1 MTDSKI
7 KAFASS
13 AANSGAKLFNTLK
26 SAHDTKRIV
35 EWEELPQSVR
45 DIPEAFN
52 PMADGLLMSHQS
64 DTIALSHEY
73 DILVVEKGRRTGI
86 TFGMALDKSLV
97 AASQRH
103 AGGDNVYYVGDTK
116 EKGLEF
122 VGYCAKFLRTIAVAQ
137 GQGVSGI
144 EEFLFE
150 DQDEHGK
157 TKYITSWRIRL
168 ASGFQ
173 IVALSSRPEN
183 IRGLQGHVVIDE
195 AAFHRNVQAVLD
207 AATAL
212 LIWGSRIVIISTH
225 NGTTNAFNQLI
236 KEVNSG
242 VYEDTAVVYKVTFD
256 DAVANGLYERVC
268 LIKGELPTSEGKEKW
283 YKKIRRG
290 YGSRK
295 TQMREELDAIA
306 RDGNSTSLPTVWI
319 ESASVQGRPVLRL
332 ILPENFV
339 EKSIAEREDHVN
351 AWITVHIEPLL
362 AALDPRIPWYFGQDY
377 ARHRDF
383 SIINPLGIEQNLQR
397 TVPFVIEMQKVPAKQ
412 QLQILFAVINGLPN
426 FVGGAMDATG
436 TGETVAELTA
446 DEFGHSRIMQVKI
459 TQSWY
464 GEYMPKMTGLF
475 EDGMITMPADSN
487 LTQDLRQIEEV
498 NGIPMISPLRR
509 KDLKDPD
516 VVRHG
521 DFAPS
526 LCLSN
531 CAYLNMKNGKLTVN
545 SRPAVQDKNIQQG
558 IGIRQRFNSIIRGY

>member
-1 MTDSKI
+1 MADKI
-7 KAFASS
+7 KAFAAS
-13 AANSGAKLFNTLK
+13 AVVAGAALLNAITP
-26 SAHDTKRIV
+26 AHDTKRIV

-45 DIPEAFN
+45 DIPAGLN
-52 PMADGLLMSHQS
+52 PMADGLLMKHQS
-64 DTIALSHEY
+64 ETIALSHQY

-236 KEVNSG
+236 KEIDGG
-242 VYEDTAVVYKVTFD
+242 VYEDTAIVYKVTFD

-268 LIKGELPTSEGKEKW
+268 MIKGEIPTPEGKEKW

-295 TQMREELDAIA
+295 AQMREELDAIP

-351 AWITVHIEPLL
+351 AWINTHLKPLL
-362 AALDPRIPWYFGQDY
+362 AELDPRWPWYFGQDY

-383 SIINPLGIEQNLQR
+383 SIINPLGIEQNLR
-397 TVPFVIEMQKVPAKQ
+397 RNVPFVIEMQKVPAKQ
-412 QLQILFAVINGLPN
+412 QLQILFALINGLPN

-446 DEFGHSRIMQVKI
+446 DEFGWSRIMQVKI

-464 GEYMPKMTGLF
+464 GEYMPKTTGLF
-475 EDGMITMPADSN
+475 EDGMITMPADQN

-498 NGIPMISPLRR
+498 NGIPMISALRR
-509 KDLKDPD
+509 QDLKDPD
-516 VVRHG
+516 LVRHG

-531 CAYLNMKNGKLTVN
+531 CAYLNMKNGKLTVS
-545 SRPAVQDKNIQQG
+545 SRPTAKDKNVQQG
-558 IGIRQRFNSIIRGY
+558 VGLRQRFNSIIRGY

>member
-1 MTDSKI
+1 MSDKI
-7 KAFASS
+7 KAFANS
-13 AANSGAKLFNTLK
+13 ASVAGAKLMSTLK
-26 SAHDTKRIV
+26 PARDTKAIV

-45 DIPEAFN
+45 DIPDTFN
-52 PMADGLLMSHQS
+52 PMADGLLMRHQS
-64 DTIALSHEY
+64 ETIALSHEY

-183 IRGLQGHVVIDE
+183 IRGLQGHVIIDE

-236 KEVNSG
+236 KEIEG
-242 VYEDTAVVYKVTFD
+242 DVYKDTAIVYKVTFD

-268 LIKGELPTSEGKEKW
+268 LIKGELPTAEGKEKW

-295 TQMREELDAIA
+295 AQMREELDAIP

-319 ESASVQGRPVLRL
+319 ERASVQGRTVLRL

-339 EKSIAEREDHVN
+339 EKTVEEREDFAD
-351 AWITVHIEPLL
+351 AWIKVHLQPLL
-362 AALDPRIPWYFGQDY
+362 AELDPRLPWYFGQDY

-397 TVPFVIEMQKVPAKQ
+397 NVPFVIEMQKVPARQ
-412 QLQILFAVINGLPN
+412 QMQILWAFIDGLPN
-426 FVGGAMDATG
+426 FIGGAMDATG
-436 TGETVAELTA
+436 TGETTAELTA
-446 DEFGHSRIMQVKI
+446 DKFGHSRIMQVKI
-459 TQSWY
+459 NLSWY

-475 EDGMITMPADSN
+475 EDDMITIPADQN

-498 NGIPMISPLRR
+498 NGIKMVNTLRR

-516 VVRHG
+516 LVRHG

-531 CAYLNMKNGKLTVN
+531 CAYLNLKGGKLTVN
-545 SRPAVQDKNIQQG
+545 SRPAATDKSIQRG
-558 IGIRQRFNSIIRGY
+558 VGMRQRFNSIIRGY

>member
-1 MTDSKI
+1 MNNTQ
-7 KAFASS
+7 
-13 AANSGAKLFNTLK
+13 TLK
-26 SAHDTKRIV
+26 PAHDTKRIV
-35 EWEELPQSVR
+35 EWEELPQSVK
-45 DIPEAFN
+45 DIPAGLN
-52 PMADGLLMSHQS
+52 PMADGLLMQHQS
-64 DTIALSHEY
+64 ECIALSHQY

-122 VGYCAKFLRTIAVAQ
+122 IGYCAKFLRTIAVAQ

-150 DQDEHGK
+150 DQDDDGR

-183 IRGLQGHVVIDE
+183 IRGLQGHVIIDE

-236 KEVNSG
+236 KEIQGG
-242 VYEDTAVVYKVTFD
+242 VYEDTAIVYKVTFD

-268 LIKGELPTSEGKEKW
+268 LIKGEMPTPESKEKW

-295 TQMREELDAIA
+295 SQMREELDAIP
-306 RDGNSTSLPTVWI
+306 RDGNGTSLPTVWI
-319 ESASVQGRPVLRL
+319 ENASVQGRPVLRL
-332 ILPENFV
+332 ILPESFV
-339 EKSIAEREDHVN
+339 AKSVEARHDYVEGWIN
-351 AWITVHIEPLL
+351 ANLRPLL
-362 AALDPRIPWYFGQDY
+362 ETLEPRWLWYFGQDY

-383 SIINPLGIEQNLQR
+383 SIISPLGIEDNLR
-397 TVPFVIEMQKVPAKQ
+397 RNVPFVIEMQKVPAKQ
-412 QLQILFAVINGLPN
+412 QLQVLDTLIDGFPN

-436 TGETVAELTA
+436 TGETVAEWTA
-446 DEFGHSRIMQVKI
+446 DKYGWSRIMQVKI
-459 TQSWY
+459 TLAWY

-475 EDGMITMPADSN
+475 EDGMITLPADSN
-487 LTQDLRQIEEV
+487 LMQDLRAIEEV
-498 NGIPMISPLRR
+498 NGIPMVSALRR
-509 KDLKDPD
+509 RDLKDPD
-516 VVRHG
+516 LTCHG
-521 DFAPS
+521 DFAPA
-526 LCLSN
+526 LCLAN
-531 CAYLNMKNGKLTVN
+531 AAYLNMSDGKLVIA
-545 SRPAVQDKNIQQG
+545 SRPRGSDDNIQRG
-558 IGIRQRFNSIIRGY
+558 LGNLNSKWGRFKQMIRGYD